1 MFFSLP
7 KNSFSFMRKL
17 INLLFLL
24 LFIGNSYAYN
34 PKDSIRIESILA
46 SAQLMNSQDNMMLYF
61 GKQFIG
67 TPYVAH
73 TLDLNKEEKLVIN
86 TRELDCTTFVENVLA
101 LTLCA
106 QRGQK
111 SFKDFRIML
120 QKIRYRNGKI
130 AYTSRLHYF
139 TEWIESNLKNGFVKK
154 IESEKAPFTK
164 VQNLNINYM
173 STHSNSYAMLKAHP
187 QWLPEIKNMEKRLT
201 GCSYRYI
208 PKTAINNSKLLRETI
223 KNGDIIAILTNK
235 QGLDTSHIGIA
246 SWQKDGLHLL
256 NASQIHKKVIE
267 EPMLFQTYM
276 SKHPSQIGIRVC
288 RVAELKKK

>member
-1 MFFSLP
+1 MRIFAISL
-7 KNSFSFMRKL
+7 F
-17 INLLFLL
+17 FLL
-24 LFIGNSYAYN
+24 SIGVSYAYN
-34 PKDSIRIESILA
+34 PKDSIRIESLLA
-46 SAQLMNSQDNMMLYF
+46 SAQLMKSNGNMMLYF
-61 GKQFIG
+61 GKQFVG

-73 TLDLNKEEKLVIN
+73 TLDLNKEEELVIN

-111 SFKDFRIML
+111 SFRDFRNML
-120 QKIRYRNGKI
+120 QKIRYHKGKV

-139 TEWIESNLKNGFVKK
+139 TEWMESNQEKGFVKK
-154 IESEKAPFTK
+154 VESEKAPFTK

-173 STHSNSYAMLKAHP
+173 STHSDSYAMLKAHP
-187 QWLPEIKNMEKRLT
+187 QWLPEIRKMEQSLT
-201 GCSYRYI
+201 GRSYRYI
-208 PKTAINNSKLLRETI
+208 PKSAINNSKLLRETI

-235 QGLDTSHIGIA
+235 KGLDTSHLGIA

-256 NASQIHKKVIE
+256 NASQIHKKVIV